1 MTHDYKRNGTLTLFA
16 ALNALAGEVLGT
28 CAERHRHQE
37 WLTFLKM
44 INKQTPADKEIHIIC
59 DNYATHKHPKVRS
72 WLRYHKRFHIHF
84 TPTSASWLNMV
95 ERFFR
100 EITDKQ
106 LRRGVFKSV
115 PELEHAVLQFIDVH
129 NKVPA
134 PFIWTNSASDI
145 LEKVKRGREKLNKLQ
160 YV

>member
-1 MTHDYKRNGTLTLFA
+1 M
-16 ALNALAGEVLGT
+16 
-28 CAERHRHQE
+28 ERHPHQE
-37 WLTFLKM
+37 WLTFLKKL
-44 INKQTPADKEIHIIC
+44 NQQTPADKEIHIIC

-100 EITDKQ
+100 DLTDKQ

-115 PELEHAVLQFIDVH
+115 PELEHAVMQFIDVY
-129 NKVPA
+129 NKSPA
-134 PFIWTNSASDI
+134 PFIWTKSASDI
-145 LEKVKRGREKLNKLQ
+145 LEKVKRGRDKLNKLQ
-160 YV
+160 SV